1 MDLTVYIRPELLIL
15 IPVLY
20 LIGYFIKKSK
30 VKDERIPLIL
40 TVCGIFL
47 ATLWIICQAPIT
59 NSQAWGLAVFSG
71 ITQGVLTAGV
81 AVLGSQIL
89 IQGSKTSKDILV
101 SSMAELINLPNSTTT
116 TTTETTVEATVEIPT
131 EKEEPPKTS

>member
-47 ATLWIICQAPIT
+47 ATLWIISQAPLT
-59 NSQAWGLAVFSG
+59 TSQAWGIAIFAG

-89 IQGSKTSKDILV
+89 IQGSKTSKDILI
-101 SSMAELINLPNSTTT
+101 SSIAELINLPNSTTT
-116 TTTETTVEATVEIPT
+116 TTTETTAEAPVEIPT

>member
-20 LIGYFIKKSK
+20 LLGYFIKKSK
-30 VKDERIPLIL
+30 VKDEGIPLTL
-40 TVCGIFL
+40 VVCGVFL
-47 ATLWIICQAPIT
+47 ATLWIICQAPLT
-59 NSQAWGLAVFSG
+59 TSQAWGMAIFAG
-71 ITQGVLTAGV
+71 ITQGVLTAGA

-89 IQGSKTSKDILV
+89 IQGSKTSKDILL
-101 SSMAELINLPNSTTT
+101 SSVTELINLPAATTAIT
-116 TTTETTVEATVEIPT
+116 KPITDATVEASV